1 MAMLDIFEYLK
12 RGLPWE
18 AALLNTQLL
27 GGVASLGSAVQGH
40 GLPGDQEVGHASSF
54 LLPRLGEAWRCG
66 ERVRRA
72 GEDEAGCRGGERRGG
87 LEL

>member
-40 GLPGDQEVGHASSF
+40 GLPRDQEVGHASSV
-54 LLPRLGEAWRCG
+54 LLPRLGEAGRGG
-66 ERVRRA
+66 ESVGGA
-72 GEDEAGCRGGERRGG
+72 GEDETGSGRGERGRR